1 MFPKKLYWNI
11 IFLVLSGKI
20 FLFSKNMILFF
31 RMKIKDDLSQKNTWK
46 YDNFY
51 IFGKD
56 GISFSKN
63 MTLPFS
69 QKSKDDLLT

>member
-11 IFLVLSGKI
+11 IFLVLSRKI